1 MHLQQLRANVPTYP
15 TIGAF
20 KQDHVGGRYL
30 ANLYVS
36 ELSAG
41 LCAHLIKPIIQDLN
55 HTSCILPTSLQN
67 K

>member
-1 MHLQQLRANVPTYP
+1 MHLQQLRANAPTYS

-20 KQDHVGGRYL
+20 EQDHVGGWYL

-41 LCAHLIKPIIQDLN
+41 LCAHSIKPIIQVLN
-55 HTSCILPTSLQN
+55 PLSPILPTSLKN